1 MKNMIKCGV
10 FGIVISS
17 ITLNLAYPVYA
28 EKNAEITGD
37 IDIDVANGLLFT
49 NKDGEVCDKDGEL
62 ISEYSGY
69 SADPFGTINDAQENY
84 VSGYH
89 IGAGGKI
96 YSNDEYEK
104 YSDSQYD
111 YDYHG
116 SLYSDMNAGRLYTNL
131 EGQVCDP
138 NGNVMSE
145 YEIYH
150 ADGSG
155 CLFNENGDI
164 LDCYIGGGGKLYT
177 ETAALDYYYDYGY
190 DEDEDNDDTYD
201 DQTSYYAATP
211 IETLRNSASEFNCDK
226 SISDKTGYDG
236 ATYMSDDGSFYDEIV
251 LNAWFDE
258 YGNPRATYV
267 PDRIWSFLYDNDISP
282 SLVDLHFIDGVNLTM
297 QQIQRSQSGT
307 DNCYVFVLT
316 NVTKRSDKDPNGN
329 SMFEGTEYTSKMRV
343 LIHGNFDGILNNDS
357 LLMFARFTGLGADDS
372 PNFRGGY
379 AEIINDRN
387 LW

>member
-1 MKNMIKCGV
+1 MKNIIKCGV
-10 FGIVISS
+10 LGIIISS
-17 ITLNLAYPVYA
+17 VTLNLTYPVYA
-28 EKNAEITGD
+28 EENAAITGD

-138 NGNVMSE
+138 NGNVLSE

-211 IETLRNSASEFNCDK
+211 IETLRNAASEFNCDTNV
-226 SISDKTGYDG
+226 INENN
-236 ATYMSDDGSFYDEIV
+236 ATWMEDDGSCFDEIV
-251 LNAWFDE
+251 LKAWYDE
-258 YGNPRATYV
+258 YGNPRADY
-267 PDRIWSFLYDNDISP
+267 PPRRIMVSVSDNGMLAGLSYM
-282 SLVDLHFIDGVNLTM
+282 HFIDGENLTM
-297 QQIQRSQSGT
+297 QQIQRSKSGT
-307 DNCYVFVLT
+307 QDCYVLVLT
-316 NVTKRSDKDPNGN
+316 NITKRSEKDGNGI
-329 SMFEGTEYTSKMRV
+329 SMFDATEYTSKMQV
-343 LIHGNFDGILNNDS
+343 VIHGNFDGILNGDS
-357 LLMFARFTGLGADDS
+357 LLMFASFTGLGSDDT
-372 PNFRGGY
+372 PNFGGAY

>member
-49 NKDGEVCDKDGEL
+49 NKDGEL

-211 IETLRNSASEFNCDK
+211 IETLRNSASEFNCDTN
-226 SISDKTGYDG
+226 IVNGNTN
-236 ATYMSDDGSFYDEIV
+236 TFMEDDGSCFDEIV
-251 LNAWFDE
+251 LGAWYDE
-258 YGNPRATYV
+258 YGNPRAYF
-267 PDRIWSFLYDNDISP
+267 PPKKIMLALGNNNLSA
-282 SLVDLHFIDGVNLTM
+282 SLANLKFVDGENVTM
-297 QQIQRSQSGT
+297 QQIQRSESGT
-307 DNCYVFVLT
+307 MDCYVFVLT
-316 NVTKRSDKDPNGN
+316 NITPL
-329 SMFEGTEYTSKMRV
+329 Y
-343 LIHGNFDGILNNDS
+343 NFFIKKY
-357 LLMFARFTGLGADDS
+357 RTGLSDV
-372 PNFRGGY
+372 
-379 AEIINDRN
+379 
-387 LW
+387 